1 MSVAPRLI
9 QAAFISDIHLHP
21 EELEITER
29 FYAFIEWAA
38 KNTEQVYILGDF
50 LHVWPGDDALD
61 PWSQGIVDRL
71 SWLSQQGVQIYFMPG
86 NRDFL
91 LGDRFMQLSG
101 MRRLNEPAVIQL
113 GQEKFLLAHGDQY
126 CTNDRAHQWLR
137 RLTRNQYFPR
147 IFLKLPYSLR
157 NRCVSGLRKHSQNN
171 RKKTA
176 NTLSLNLP
184 DMLNDMHNQQVT
196 KIIHGHTHQYGI
208 YNHQHNQQPYQEYIL
223 SDWDHAPYILCYNRA
238 GLIEFM
244 HFSLISRE

>member
-1 MSVAPRLI
+1 MSFVPRLI
-9 QAAFISDIHLHP
+9 QAVFISDIHLNP
-21 EELEITER
+21 QEIEITER

-61 PWSQGIVDRL
+61 SWSQGITDRL
-71 SWLSQQGVQIYFMPG
+71 SWLHHQDVQIYFMPG

-91 LGDRFMQLSG
+91 LGDLFMQLSC
-101 MRRLNEPAVIQL
+101 MQRLTEPTVIML

-147 IFLKLPYSLR
+147 FFFKLPYSLR
-157 NRCVSGLRKHSQNN
+157 NHCVAGLRKHSQNN

-176 NTLSLNLP
+176 KKLSLNLAY
-184 DMLNDMHNQQVT
+184 MLKDMHTQQVT

-208 YNHQHNQQPYQEYIL
+208 YNHQYNQQQYQQYIL
-223 SDWDHAPYILCYNRA
+223 SDWDHIPYLLCYNKA
-238 GLIEFM
+238 GLIEFK
-244 HFSLISRE
+244 HL